1 MHKMMAVIELDLVKR
16 SRIAAMMLA
25 SVSVSN
31 EFRIMIIPV
40 FVVCSFDFVRKRFLS
55 YRKAPKKE

>member
-40 FVVCSFDFVRKRFLS
+40 FVIL
-55 YRKAPKKE
+55 